1 MTLTTLYWL
10 NLSPFYLK
18 KEDLLEKLM
27 EKLDK
32 KYGPDMKILNDAL
45 PRTRTTRE
53 IDRRTQQ
60 LYNERH
66 SFLTGKLFSEEDL
79 TPPILISHPARNY
92 MNKKLYLWWLDKIR
106 IKSSTR
112 SEFKTSSFSF
122 VLKLSSWC
130 QIFELV
136 HQFIFSFHLHFKMLW
151 ISEMDFG
158 SAVLHLSRFLE
169 QIVRALH
176 SSLHCFETELI
187 DNYRLRKV

>member
-1 MTLTTLYWL
+1 MMESTSITSGISGPKKKSPWWLTEHTKKRSSLPNKSNPSLKHPKFTQSLNSSYLLGQQHFILESLDTMQLHTFTECLQGLATYVILHKYLDGVGLVTLTTLYWL

-92 MNKKLYLWWLDKIR
+92 MNKKLYL
-106 IKSSTR
+106 
-112 SEFKTSSFSF
+112 
-122 VLKLSSWC
+122 
-130 QIFELV
+130 
-136 HQFIFSFHLHFKMLW
+136 
-151 ISEMDFG
+151 
-158 SAVLHLSRFLE
+158 
-169 QIVRALH
+169 
-176 SSLHCFETELI
+176 
-187 DNYRLRKV
+187 